1 MFASYLGFLSRHRG
15 PLAFGF
21 LLMLLSSF
29 GQTFFIALFG
39 GALRASYGL
48 SDGGL
53 GTAYA
58 VATTASALTLG
69 WVGRWID
76 RIGVR
81 RYTVITALLL
91 AFACTTMALSHHL
104 VVLVGAFYMLRLS
117 GQGLMVHTSQT
128 ATARAVTAGRGK
140 ALGFTGLGMALGE
153 AALPV
158 LAVAGMAGLG
168 WRMVWVAGA
177 GAVLAGTL
185 LALACWRDREG
196 EARSAAPVAVTE
208 AAFSGPLWRDPR
220 MLMALPAVLASPF
233 ISTGFFFHQARL
245 AEEKGWALEWIAA
258 WFVGYAMARAVS
270 MVAVGPVIDR
280 VGALRLLPVQLVPLA
295 LAMLALATST
305 SAWAVPFYLLP
316 IGLTAGISSTLITA
330 MWVELYGPE
339 RLAEIRSLTTA
350 LSVLATGLSP
360 TLMGWL
366 IDAHVALAS
375 QAVGCLAYTVAAAL
389 LAALM
394 ARRFGGGRL
403 P

>member
-1 MFASYLGFLSRHRG
+1 LFASYLGFLSRHRG

-69 WVGRWID
+69 WIGRWID

-81 RYTVITALLL
+81 RYTLMAALLL
-91 AFACTTMALSHHL
+91 ALACTAMAVGNHL

-117 GQGLMVHTSQT
+117 GQGLMVHTAQT
-128 ATARAVTAGRGK
+128 ATARTFGTGRGK

-153 AALPV
+153 AALPG
-158 LAVAGMAGLG
+158 LAIASIAGLG
-168 WRMVWVAGA
+168 WRSVWLIGA
-177 GAVLAGTL
+177 GAVILGTL
-185 LALACWRDREG
+185 LALACWREPEG
-196 EARSAAPVAVTE
+196 QTTVAAPVAATDAVS
-208 AAFSGPLWRDPR
+208 SGPLWRDPR

-245 AEEKGWALEWIAA
+245 AEEKGWSLEWIAA
-258 WFVGYAMARAVS
+258 WFVGYAVARAVS
-270 MVAVGPVIDR
+270 MVAMGPVIDR
-280 VGALRLLPVQLVPLA
+280 VGALRLLPLQLVPLA
-295 LAMLALATST
+295 LAMLALVT
-305 SAWAVPFYLLP
+305 SASPWAVPFYLLP
-316 IGLTAGISSTLITA
+316 MGLSAGIASTLITA

-360 TLMGWL
+360 TIMGWL
-366 IDAHVALAS
+366 IDAHVALTS
-375 QAVGCLAYTVAAAL
+375 QAVGCLVYTVAAGL
-389 LAALM
+389 IAALM
-394 ARRFGGGRL
+394 ARRFGR
-403 P
+403 